1 MTTRMRRRG
10 YGFSDVVVATS
21 LAVTMIGIGTNEIAR
36 QHKELRVAT
45 ESARVRA
52 TLSATYERLRVGL
65 LAAPVDGERL
75 PVAADDPGV
84 PDLRLELIGLEA
96 PAPGTRAVEIR
107 ASWAGGLDGVRCERS
122 WTTLVAAG
130 GDA

>member
-1 MTTRMRRRG
+1 MTTRRRRRG
-10 YGFSDVVVATS
+10 YGFSDVVLATS
-21 LAVTMIGIGTNEIAR
+21 LAVTMIGVGTNEIAR
-36 QHKELRVAT
+36 QHAALRVAAD
-45 ESARVRA
+45 SARVRA

-65 LAAPVDGERL
+65 LVAPAAGERL
-75 PVAADDPGV
+75 PVAIDDAGV
-84 PDLRLELIGLEA
+84 PDLQLELIGLEA

-107 ASWAGGLDGVRCERS
+107 ASWAGGLDGARRERS